1 MSLDT
6 STLYLVAT
14 MVAAMLGAMLLF
26 FGKQENIPALKWWGT
41 AYLLGAAS
49 VALWTLA
56 SDALGEMLS
65 LALNAVGFVACGMV
79 WNASRVFHGRKPN
92 LPGLV
97 LGAIAWIA
105 AVMTLAPEAS
115 AMRMT
120 IGAGIVAIYAALTA
134 TELWSERRRT
144 LQKRWPAIVVP
155 VLHGFVLML
164 PILLGDLLHPHDDKF
179 SGSIWVTVFSIEL
192 VLYAVGT
199 VFVIFMLVSERAVTA
214 HKTAASMDPLTGM
227 FNRRGFAEAS
237 SRVIEREAN
246 AGRPVTVLI
255 FDIDHF
261 KSINDRF
268 GHPAGDEILKLFATV
283 VVNTLRI
290 SDLSGRIGGEEFAAL
305 LPCSLEEGV
314 IAAERVREAFAN
326 SGIVVEDGPVDTT
339 VSIGVAGGPA
349 GTELEVLLAAADT
362 ALYQAK
368 RSGRNRV
375 EAAEE
380 LPLSLEN
387 WRRKTAGIARQ
398 PQSRPVVAEPGLRM
412 VRGAVTSR
420 LPFASISSWLM
431 NTIRNQ
437 NAHAALMS
445 LEAAAASARGGFACM
460 FSTSDEYETALIT
473 ERRAQGRYDRPRSRW
488 PVVMF
493 VGCTLMVAGTVLLLN

>member
-6 STLYLVAT
+6 STLYFIAT
-14 MVAAMLGAMLLF
+14 MIAAMLGVMLLV
-26 FGKQENIPALKWWGT
+26 FGKNENIPALKWWGT

-49 VALWTLA
+49 VALWSLA
-56 SDALGEMLS
+56 SNMLGEAVS

-92 LPGLV
+92 LLGLV

-105 AVMTLAPEAS
+105 VVMTLPPAAS
-115 AMRMT
+115 MMRMT
-120 IGAGIVAIYAALTA
+120 IGAGIVAVYAALTA
-134 TELWSERRRT
+134 TELWTERRRA
-144 LQKRWPAIVVP
+144 LQRRWPTMMVP
-155 VLHGFVLML
+155 VMHGFVLML
-164 PILLGDLLHPHDDKF
+164 PILLGNLLHPHDVRF
-179 SGSIWVTVFSIEL
+179 AGSIWVTGFSVEL

-199 VFVIFMLVSERAVTA
+199 VFVIFMMVSERAVIA
-214 HKTAASMDPLTGM
+214 HKNAASMDPLTGM
-227 FNRRGFAEAS
+227 FNRRGFSEIS
-237 SRVIEREAN
+237 SRLIEREAN
-246 AGRPVTVLI
+246 AGRPMTAMI

-305 LPCSLEEGV
+305 LPCPLEEGV
-314 IAAERVREAFAN
+314 VAAERVREAFAN

-387 WRRKTAGIARQ
+387 WRRKTAGLSLPAR
-398 PQSRPVVAEPGLRM
+398 AEP
-412 VRGAVTSR
+412 AV
-420 LPFASISSWLM
+420 A
-431 NTIRNQ
+431 
-437 NAHAALMS
+437 
-445 LEAAAASARGGFACM
+445 
-460 FSTSDEYETALIT
+460 
-473 ERRAQGRYDRPRSRW
+473 
-488 PVVMF
+488 
-493 VGCTLMVAGTVLLLN
+493 

>member
-6 STLYLVAT
+6 STLYLL
-14 MVAAMLGAMLLF
+14 AAMIAALLGAMLLF
-26 FGKQENIPALKWWGT
+26 FGRQENIPALKWWGT

-49 VALWTLA
+49 VALGTLA
-56 SDALGEMLS
+56 GGSLGDMLS
-65 LALNAVGFVACGMV
+65 LALNAVGFAACGMV
-79 WNASRVFHGRKPN
+79 WNASRVFHGRKPS

-97 LGAIAWIA
+97 LGAMAWIA
-105 AVMTLAPEAS
+105 TVMTLDPAAS
-115 AMRMT
+115 ALRMT
-120 IGAGIVAIYAALTA
+120 VGAGIVAIYAVLTA

-144 LQKRWPAIVVP
+144 LQKRWPTIVVP

-164 PILLGDLLHPHDDKF
+164 PILLGNLLHPHDNAF
-179 SGSIWVTVFSIEL
+179 GSSIWVTVFSIEL

-199 VFVIFMLVSERAVTA
+199 VFVIFMLVSERTVTA

-227 FNRRGFAEAS
+227 FNRRGFAEAT

-246 AGRPVTVLI
+246 AGRPATVLI

-268 GHPAGDEILKLFATV
+268 GHPAGDEILKLFAAV

-290 SDLSGRIGGEEFAAL
+290 TDLSGRIGGEEFAAL
-305 LPCSLEEGV
+305 LPCSLEDGV
-314 IAAERVREAFAN
+314 VAAERVREAFES
-326 SGIVVEDGPVDTT
+326 SGIVDETGPVDTT

-380 LPLSLEN
+380 LPLSLER
-387 WRRKTAGIARQ
+387 WRRKSAGLGGQAHRQ
-398 PQSRPVVAEPGLRM
+398 PDAP
-412 VRGAVTSR
+412 R
-420 LPFASISSWLM
+420 LA
-431 NTIRNQ
+431 
-437 NAHAALMS
+437 
-445 LEAAAASARGGFACM
+445 
-460 FSTSDEYETALIT
+460 
-473 ERRAQGRYDRPRSRW
+473 
-488 PVVMF
+488 
-493 VGCTLMVAGTVLLLN
+493 

>member
-1 MSLDT
+1 MQFFPKTCVRAQTDFQRDGNRVQGGNGALLCQAPDTRITIAQTVRPMSLDT
-6 STLYLVAT
+6 STLYIVAT

-49 VALWTLA
+49 VALETLA
-56 SDALGEMLS
+56 GATLGAMLS

-105 AVMTLAPEAS
+105 AVMTLPAEAS
-115 AMRMT
+115 ALRMT

-144 LQKRWPAIVVP
+144 LQRRWPSVAVP

-164 PILLGDLLHPHDDKF
+164 PILLGDLLHPKDSGF
-179 SGSIWVTVFSIEL
+179 SSSIWVTVFSIEL

-199 VFVIFMLVSERAVTA
+199 VFVIFMLVSERTVTA

-227 FNRRGFAEAS
+227 FNRRGFAEAT

-246 AGRPVTVLI
+246 AGRPATVLI

-268 GHPAGDEILKLFATV
+268 GHPAGDEILKLFAAV
-283 VVNTLRI
+283 VVNTLRMT
-290 SDLSGRIGGEEFAAL
+290 DLSGRIGGEEFAAL
-305 LPCSLEEGV
+305 LPCSLEDGV
-314 IAAERVREAFAN
+314 IAAERVREAFER
-326 SGIVVEDGPVDTT
+326 SGIVDESGPVDTT

-380 LPLSLEN
+380 LPLSLER
-387 WRRKTAGIARQ
+387 WRRKSAGIGGHPHRQ
-398 PQSRPVVAEPGLRM
+398 PEIP
-412 VRGAVTSR
+412 R
-420 LPFASISSWLM
+420 LA
-431 NTIRNQ
+431 
-437 NAHAALMS
+437 
-445 LEAAAASARGGFACM
+445 
-460 FSTSDEYETALIT
+460 
-473 ERRAQGRYDRPRSRW
+473 
-488 PVVMF
+488 
-493 VGCTLMVAGTVLLLN
+493 

>member
-1 MSLDT
+1 MSLD
-6 STLYLVAT
+6 SMTLYFVAT
-14 MVAAMLGAMLLF
+14 MVAALLGAMLLF
-26 FGKQENIPALKWWGT
+26 FGKQESNPALKWWGT

-56 SDALGEMLS
+56 SNSLGEMLS

-105 AVMTLAPEAS
+105 AVMMLDPHAS

-134 TELWSERRRT
+134 NELWSERRKSLKR
-144 LQKRWPAIVVP
+144 RWPAIAVP

-164 PILLGDLLHPHDDKF
+164 PIVLGDLLRPDDDKF
-179 SGSIWVTVFSIEL
+179 TSSIWVTIFSIEL

-199 VFVIFMLVSERAVTA
+199 VFVIFMLVSERRVST
-214 HKTAASMDPLTGM
+214 HRTAAAMDPLTAM
-227 FNRRGFAEAS
+227 FNRRGFAEAC
-237 SRVIEREAN
+237 SRVIAREAE

-261 KSINDRF
+261 KQINDRF
-268 GHPAGDEILKLFATV
+268 GHPAGDEILKLFAAIV
-283 VVNTLRI
+283 ISNLRI

-305 LPCSLEEGV
+305 LPCGLEEGV
-314 IAAERVREAFAN
+314 FVADRVREAFAT
-326 SGIVVEDGPVDTT
+326 SGITCEDGPVDTT

-368 RSGRNRV
+368 RGGRNRV
-375 EAAEE
+375 EAAVE
-380 LPLSLEN
+380 LPLSLEK
-387 WRRKTAGIARQ
+387 WRRKTAGLAAPARPGPVIA
-398 PQSRPVVAEPGLRM
+398 
-412 VRGAVTSR
+412 
-420 LPFASISSWLM
+420 
-431 NTIRNQ
+431 
-437 NAHAALMS
+437 
-445 LEAAAASARGGFACM
+445 
-460 FSTSDEYETALIT
+460 
-473 ERRAQGRYDRPRSRW
+473 
-488 PVVMF
+488 
-493 VGCTLMVAGTVLLLN
+493 

>member
-1 MSLDT
+1 MSIDI

-14 MVAAMLGAMLLF
+14 LVAAMLGAMLLF
-26 FGKQENIPALKWWGT
+26 FGRQENIPALKWWGT

-56 SDALGEMLS
+56 SPMLGAMHS

-79 WNASRVFHGRKPN
+79 WNAARVFHGRKPN
-92 LPGLV
+92 LPGLL

-105 AVMTLAPEAS
+105 AVMALEPGAS

-134 TELWSERRRT
+134 GELWSERRRSM
-144 LQKRWPAIVVP
+144 QKRWPTIVVP

-164 PILLGDLLHPHDDKF
+164 PILLGDLLRPHDDAF
-179 SGSIWVTVFSIEL
+179 GSSIWVTVFAVEL

-199 VFVIFMLVSERAVTA
+199 VFVIFMLVSERTVTA

-227 FNRRGFAEAS
+227 FNRRGFAEAT

-246 AGRPVTVLI
+246 GGRPVTVLI

-268 GHPAGDEILKLFATV
+268 GHPAGDEILKLFAAV
-283 VVNTLRI
+283 VINTLRI

-314 IAAERVREAFAN
+314 IAAERVREAFEI
-326 SGIVVEDGPVDTT
+326 SGIVDDSGPVDTT

-368 RSGRNRV
+368 RGGRNRV
-375 EAAEE
+375 EVAEE

-387 WRRKTAGIARQ
+387 WRRKTAGVARQ
-398 PQSRPVVAEPGLRM
+398 PQQRAE
-412 VRGAVTSR
+412 
-420 LPFASISSWLM
+420 
-431 NTIRNQ
+431 
-437 NAHAALMS
+437 
-445 LEAAAASARGGFACM
+445 
-460 FSTSDEYETALIT
+460 
-473 ERRAQGRYDRPRSRW
+473 
-488 PVVMF
+488 
-493 VGCTLMVAGTVLLLN
+493 VAGLA